1 MWSTCVE
8 FDCERG
14 SKLIDVGISKVKDL
28 VKHMTGSE
36 GRKLKFEEIALGLGI
51 DCARGL
57 WLDCPTRWNSTYK
70 ILERAL
76 PYRATFVSM
85 RWMERSTSNFP
96 DLPTD
101 EEWSRIEK
109 ICDLLQPFDEMTTII
124 SGTKYP
130 TANLYLKNVWK
141 IESLLLSW
149 TSCED
154 VILRSM
160 AAKMRGKFK
169 DYWDNYSMILS
180 FDAILD
186 PRYKF
191 QFIMYCFQT
200 LDAETSELKSKI
212 VKDQLYK
219 LFGEYVKE
227 KPQANESAARRGKDD
242 LAVSFII

>member
-1 MWSTCVE
+1 
-8 FDCERG
+8 
-14 SKLIDVGISKVKDL
+14 
-28 VKHMTGSE
+28 
-36 GRKLKFEEIALGLGI
+36 
-51 DCARGL
+51 
-57 WLDCPTRWNSTYK
+57 
-70 ILERAL
+70 
-76 PYRATFVSM
+76 M
-85 RWMERSTSNFP
+85 RWMERSTTNFP

-109 ICDLLQPFDEMTTII
+109 ICDLFQPFDEITTII

-141 IESLLLSW
+141 IENFLSSW
-149 TSCED
+149 SSCED

-160 AAKMRGKFK
+160 ATKMREKFK

-180 FDAILD
+180 FVVILD

-200 LDAETSELKSKI
+200 LDPETSELKSKI

-219 LFGEYVKE
+219 LLM
-227 KPQANESAARRGKDD
+227 SM
-242 LAVSFII
+242 

>member
-1 MWSTCVE
+1 MLNLIVKE
-8 FDCERG
+8 G
-14 SKLIDVGISKVKDL
+14 LKLIDVGISKVKDL
-28 VKHMTGSE
+28 VKHVTGSE

-70 ILERAL
+70 MLDRAL
-76 PYRATFVSM
+76 PYRAAFASM
-85 RWMERSTSNFP
+85 RWMERSASSFP
-96 DLPTD
+96 DLPTE

-109 ICDLLQPFDEMTTII
+109 ICDLLQPFDEITTII

-141 IESLLLSW
+141 IESLLASW
-149 TSCED
+149 TSYED
-154 VILRSM
+154 VVLKSM
-160 AAKMRGKFK
+160 TTKMRGKFK

-180 FDAILD
+180 FAAILD

-200 LDAETSELKSKI
+200 LDPETSELKSKI

-219 LFGEYVKE
+219 LFDE
-227 KPQANESAARRGKDD
+227 
-242 LAVSFII
+242 